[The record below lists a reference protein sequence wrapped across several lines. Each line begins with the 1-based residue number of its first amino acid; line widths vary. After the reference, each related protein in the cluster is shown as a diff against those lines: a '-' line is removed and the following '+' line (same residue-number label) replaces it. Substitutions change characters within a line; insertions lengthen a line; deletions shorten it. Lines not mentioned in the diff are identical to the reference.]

1 MMNVRTFLVIGEYIK
16 GCVEDGMDAHSLNCL
31 CEAVPSLSFPAWSL
45 INASWGRG
53 LLLHV

>member
-1 MMNVRTFLVIGEYIK
+1 MMNVRTCLVIGEYIK

-45 INASWGRG
+45 IDLSIFLNI
-53 LLLHV
+53 